1 LVDTSRIFGEVIRDL
16 LRDQSGARVVG
27 ELHGPSDLRGA
38 MCRTRANC
46 VIVAT
51 TAEEVPGP
59 FRELISEFSSVKL
72 LTLVEE
78 GGGGFVWELEP
89 RQGRADSTTMT
100 RQDLLDAIG
109 VG

>member
-1 LVDTSRIFGEVIRDL
+1 
-16 LRDQSGARVVG
+16 
-27 ELHGPSDLRGA
+27 

-59 FRELISEFSSVKL
+59 FRELIREYSSVKL

-78 GGGGFVWELEP
+78 GGGGYVWELEP
-89 RQGRADSTTMT
+89 RRGPADSMTMT
-100 RQDLLDAIG
+100 RQDLLEAIG